1 MVGYTFIFNDLVDQ
15 QRYFKKE
22 RGLCFHEFVY

>member
-1 MVGYTFIFNDLVDQ
+1 MVGHTFIFNDLVDQ

-22 RGLCFHEFVY
+22 RGLCFHVH